1 MRYWWVNQNQT
12 FRHEVEGGYLWS
24 PQRNSNGN
32 RNPFYET
39 MREVAPGDLILSF
52 VDTRIGAI
60 GIAVSYSY
68 QCPKP
73 KEFGETGAYW
83 DNVGWKVRVRF
94 QRLQNQVRPK
104 DHLGLLRPLLPDRYS
119 PLQTNGN
126 GIQSVYLTELSS
138 ELFGAI
144 ALLIG
149 VEANHVRDL
158 ASNQPLRD
166 RQVVSADMEM
176 WEHHLE
182 DEIESDTS
190 LPSTEREALIMARR
204 GQGLFRQRVAQIEQI
219 CRITKVDNPAHLRAS
234 HAKPW
239 RDCINNEERLDG
251 ENGLLLTPSIDH
263 LFDRGFISF
272 EDSGRL
278 VLSPVADMASLERM
292 GVPTTEPLNVG
303 AFSEGQRHF
312 LEYHRNSVFLQ
323 SARGR

>member
-12 FRHEVEGGYLWS
+12 FRHEIDGGYLWS
-24 PQRNSNGN
+24 PQRNANGN

-52 VDTRIGAI
+52 VDTRIAAI
-60 GIAVSYSY
+60 GIAASYGY

-83 DNVGWKVRVRF
+83 DNVGWKVRVRY
-94 QRLQNQVRPK
+94 QRLQKQVRPK
-104 DHLGLLRPLLPDRYS
+104 DHIGLLRPLLPDRYS
-119 PLQTNGN
+119 PLQTNGS
-126 GIQSVYLTELSS
+126 GIQSVYLTELSA

-144 ALLIG
+144 AMLIG
-149 VEANHVRDL
+149 IEANNIRAL
-158 ASNQPLRD
+158 AANQPLRD

-182 DEIESDTS
+182 GKIETDTS
-190 LPSTEREALIMARR
+190 LPSTEREAVIMARR
-204 GQGLFRQRVAQIEQI
+204 GQGLFRQRVAQIERI

-239 RDCINNEERLDG
+239 RDCTNNDERLDG

-263 LFDRGFISF
+263 LFDRGFITF
-272 EDSGRL
+272 EDAGQL
-278 VLSPVADMASLERM
+278 VLSPVADVTSLERM
-292 GVPTTEPLNVG
+292 GVPTREPLNVG
-303 AFSEGQRHF
+303 SFSEGQRHF

-323 SARGR
+323 SAKG